1 MKRFQCSTTMRS
13 FTAVLRNTTVCA
25 RLGPGIE
32 KENVNGLGNEELD
45 DVVLVDKVDKA
56 KSVCTV

>member
-1 MKRFQCSTTMRS
+1 MRS